1 MANYFFKPDNFPDIP
16 ECGQPCH
23 DSFLFGQ
30 GPTRGLGQIRFH
42 DYRLAYEAVDLPN
55 ALIFKRQIKSLTDLL
70 LNAPPDN
77 RQSKDMDFL
86 LCLGEL
92 FTMVV
97 YGQLLIEKGLMDG
110 IDEDLMDQIFDFM
123 VRDFSKYALNLFSH
137 PSSSREQMDICLGM
151 LQKPANDQ
159 ERFGRVWQKHVYT
172 LKDTYTMN
180 P

>member
-1 MANYFFKPDNFPDIP
+1 
-16 ECGQPCH
+16 
-23 DSFLFGQ
+23 
-30 GPTRGLGQIRFH
+30 
-42 DYRLAYEAVDLPN
+42 
-55 ALIFKRQIKSLTDLL
+55 
-70 LNAPPDN
+70 
-77 RQSKDMDFL
+77 
-86 LCLGEL
+86 
-92 FTMVV
+92 
-97 YGQLLIEKGLMDG
+97 MDG